1 MRPRKILRI
10 AWWEVTK
17 SAGTVNRFTVATVL
31 VGAVLAAAV
40 GPSVVA
46 GGVDLDRGIYRVHVD
61 DDSRY
66 APVVEE
72 NSQFAVVEDAD
83 SADVVLAGGTV
94 VYDRSDRKSRAAA
107 AEFRDAVQRYNDRE
121 LRREDNQSAAFP
133 VNVSLVYQSRGGDL
147 GGATVDEG
155 TAGGAGGDG
164 AGTDGDADG
173 DGAGGGTATDSS
185 DGAGDGGDG
194 TDGGGG
200 DGTTAGGADG
210 DGGDGTA
217 ADGTSGDAGGG
228 APDVGGRSAG
238 GGLFGGTS
246 QGSPSDIEPP
256 FPFGSLVLAFVFV
269 VPMNFVI
276 QAYGSS
282 IMEERLNRRGELLLV
297 SPVSPK
303 EIVAG
308 KTLPYLGAL
317 CAVEAAI
324 TVAIH
329 EGQVGIDQGL
339 LSFLAIVPVVLMF
352 LAFTF
357 VAGMFARSFK
367 ELSFVTVS
375 LSVTLTAYVFV
386 PAIFTEITPIA
397 LISPLTVVVRDL
409 EGLATTAPQFLFST
423 GPFLASSAVLFALG
437 TGIYREEDMF
447 TQRPVPLKAL
457 DAVAS
462 RIAGKRS
469 ILFLPILLMPFVIV
483 AELLLVASLFAL
495 QGLDVTVVILLLGI
509 AVVEELAKGVG
520 AFAGYADDAF
530 DRSAKTALVLG
541 ALSGLGFFLGEKL
554 LLVVQVVGL
563 QSVDIGSDAF
573 PAAQQVDPA
582 TAAVLLLAP
591 LALHVVTAAV
601 STLGARRGTRAWA
614 GGLVLAV
621 LIHLAYNLGVI
632 TYVA

>member
-1 MRPRKILRI
+1 VRPRKVLRI

-17 SAGTVNRFTVATVL
+17 SAGTVNRFTVVTVL
-31 VGAVLAAAV
+31 VGAVLAAAI
-40 GPSVVA
+40 GPSLVA
-46 GGVDLDRGIYRVHVD
+46 GGVDLDNGIYRVQVD

-83 SADVVLAGGTV
+83 RADVVVAGGTV

-121 LRREDNQSAAFP
+121 LRKEDNQSAAFP
-133 VNVSLVYQSRGGDL
+133 VNVSLVYQSRVGNLGDATGGED
-147 GGATVDEG
+147 G
-155 TAGGAGGDG
+155 TPDDG
-164 AGTDGDADG
+164 AN
-173 DGAGGGTATDSS
+173 
-185 DGAGDGGDG
+185 GGDG
-194 TDGGGG
+194 TDGGADGGAGGEATTDPSDGGDGGDGGNGGTADGG
-200 DGTTAGGADG
+200 DGTTAGDG
-210 DGGDGTA
+210 DDET
-217 ADGTSGDAGGG
+217 GG
-228 APDVGGRSAG
+228 APNVGGRSAD
-238 GGLFGGTS
+238 GGLFGGNS

-308 KTLPYLGAL
+308 KTLPYFGAL

-329 EGQVGIDQGL
+329 EGQVGVEQGL
-339 LSFLAIVPVVLMF
+339 LSFLAIVPVVLVF

-457 DAVAS
+457 DAIAS

-469 ILFLPILLMPFVIV
+469 ILFLPILLMPFVVV

-495 QGLDVTVVILLLGI
+495 QGLQITVVVLFLGI

-520 AFAGYADDAF
+520 AFAGYAHDDF
-530 DRSAKTALVLG
+530 DRSTKTALVLG
-541 ALSGLGFFLGEKL
+541 ALSGLGFFIGEKL
-554 LLVVQVVGL
+554 LLAVQVVGL
-563 QSVDIGSDAF
+563 QNVDIGSQAF
-573 PAAQQVDPA
+573 PAAQQVDPL

-591 LALHVVTAAV
+591 LALHTVTATI
-601 STLGARRGTRAWA
+601 STLGARRGARGWA
-614 GGLVLAV
+614 GGLALAV
-621 LIHLAYNLGVI
+621 FVHLAYNLGVI
-632 TYVA
+632 IYVA